1 MSLATNHKV
10 GGPVAAPVEPP
21 KVVRQRRM
29 RPGLLGL
36 AILLVALGGL
46 GAAFAVT
53 SVRATGSYLAISREV
68 SVGAELTADDVVAV
82 QVAGGQGLSPVSAG
96 DVDKV
101 IGKRAAVTLV
111 PGTLLTMD
119 QLTDTPLL
127 GPGKQQVA
135 IGLKASQVPAKQLRP
150 GDEILLVSTPAQ
162 NAAST
167 DRPSQ
172 TTRYEGTVVDTMV
185 PDEDE
190 ADRGTTVL
198 YVAVASRDA
207 AAVVT
212 LAAQDRLAVILT
224 GSA

>member
-1 MSLATNHKV
+1 
-10 GGPVAAPVEPP
+10 
-21 KVVRQRRM
+21 M

-53 SVRATGSYLAISREV
+53 SVRATGSYLAVSREV

-82 QVAGGQGLSPVSAG
+82 QVAGGQGLSPVSA
-96 DVDKV
+96 DDIDKV
-101 IGKRAAVTLV
+101 VGMRAAVTLV
-111 PGTLLTMD
+111 PGTLITMD
-119 QLTDTPLL
+119 QLTDKPLL

-150 GDEILLVSTPAQ
+150 GDKILLVSTPPQ
-162 NAAST
+162 NAAPNE
-167 DRPSQ
+167 RAPQ
-172 TTRYEGTVVDTMV
+172 ATRYEGVVVDAMV

-190 ADRGTTVL
+190 ADRGTTVV

-212 LAAQDRLAVILT
+212 LAAQDRLGVILT

>member
-1 MSLATNHKV
+1 
-10 GGPVAAPVEPP
+10 
-21 KVVRQRRM
+21 
-29 RPGLLGL
+29 
-36 AILLVALGGL
+36 
-46 GAAFAVT
+46 
-53 SVRATGSYLAISREV
+53 
-68 SVGAELTADDVVAV
+68 V

-119 QLTDTPLL
+119 QLTDKPLL

-172 TTRYEGTVVDTMV
+172 TTRYEGTVVDAMV

-198 YVAVASRDA
+198 YVAVAARDA